1 MLDKTLILQE
11 AKELENISYVEFEK
25 ALNDLYSLIGLED
38 IKDNVIKQIIY
49 CITIFKDPN
58 FSKNKFMLH
67 TVITGPPGTGKTNLA
82 MILARLW
89 GSLNLLSKSSDHY
102 DEKDKYHALNSKII
116 NKMKFI
122 YEQSYDIKEVLE
134 NEEDLLELLDCGG
147 VSIDSRFNWIKEV
160 YYEALD
166 LIKKEVE
173 PINLEHK
180 IKFKKVSRPDLIGQ
194 YQGETA
200 KKTNEILQK
209 ALGGVLFIDEAYQ
222 LVTGNT
228 NDNYGLECLNIIIE
242 FMSEHPHDLIIIFA
256 GYEEAMR
263 ETIFKVQ
270 EGLDRRFTWQ
280 FNINSYNNKEI
291 LEILKDQITKSNFKI
306 DNNINDN
313 FLGKIINENKEKF
326 KNFGGDTQKFLFYT
340 ILEHSTNVF
349 IDKIP
354 KGILTKNDFLKG
366 IEKFS
371 SHNSKE
377 EHNSMYN

>member
-1 MLDKTLILQE
+1 MLDKTLILE
-11 AKELENISYVEFEK
+11 KAKNLPDVNYEEFEK

-38 IKDNVIKQIIY
+38 IKINVIKQIIY
-49 CITIFKDPN
+49 CMTIFKDPD
-58 FSKNKFMLH
+58 FAKNKFMLH

-89 GSLNLLSKSSDHY
+89 GSLNLLSSNNFE
-102 DEKDKYHALNSKII
+102 EKDRFHLINSKLI

-122 YEQSYDIKEVLE
+122 YEQSFDIKDVLE
-134 NEEDLLELLDCGG
+134 NEEDLLELMDCGG
-147 VSIDSRFNWIKEV
+147 VTLDTRFNWIREV
-160 YYEALD
+160 YYEGLA
-166 LIKKEVE
+166 LIKKNNSV
-173 PINLEHK
+173 NNVKK

-200 KKTNEILQK
+200 KKTNDILQE

-222 LVTGNT
+222 LVTGNS

-256 GYEEAMR
+256 GYEDAMR

-280 FNINSYNNKEI
+280 FNIKSYTNKEI
-291 LEILKDQITKSNFKI
+291 LEILKDQIIKSNFRLDI
-306 DNNINDN
+306 DVDDN
-313 FLGKIINENKEKF
+313 FLIKIINENKDKF
-326 KNFGGDTQKFLFYT
+326 KNFGGDTYKFLFYT

-349 IDKIP
+349 SKDIE
-354 KGILTKNDFLKG
+354 KGMLIREDFIGG
-366 IEKFS
+366 IEKFCS
-371 SHNSKE
+371 FSSKE
-377 EHNSMYN
+377 EINSMYM